1 MYVSQLDRDNLEAEL
16 WEVETAVEEINKILR
31 GEVDI
36 KKIQQKEE
44 LIRKRRFERYIEL
57 GNSRHPGEIRN
68 IYDERGSLLCKD
80 L

>member
-44 LIRKRRFERYIEL
+44 LIRKRREKEALLKEL
-57 GNSRHPGEIRN
+57 KEIM
-68 IYDERGSLLCKD
+68 I
-80 L
+80 